1 MVFSKRESVNID
13 AEQACMRPGFSPLRG
28 IRVVDL
34 SKVIAGPLCTQ
45 YLADLGATVVKVEPC
60 DAGDDTRSWP
70 PLVGRDGAVYL
81 SVNRNKQSLAI
92 DLKTAA
98 GRDIVQRLVE
108 LSDVIVESY
117 RKGVAARFNLDYPSV
132 KKRNNRVV
140 YASISGYGQTGPLSE
155 LPGYDVIVQ
164 AYSGIMGI
172 TGERDGGPVRSAF
185 SPLDQTTGIWAAL
198 GILAALRHRDATGE
212 GRFLEVSL
220 FETAIALLGYT
231 AQIYWTNG
239 TIPQRSGSSHASLC
253 PYQAF
258 EAADDY
264 ILIGVGNDRL
274 WRKFCDAA
282 DLNNIVDDLRFRTNA
297 DRVAHFAE
305 TVAVVGERIRQR
317 RACEWTRTLSAA
329 GVPNSRINSLDKV
342 LALPHV
348 SERKIVLDYVHP
360 TYGPLKSVAMP
371 IVFDANPREVR
382 SAPPMLGE
390 HTAEILRELGFS
402 HSDIENLGQNRVI
415 YARK

>member
-1 MVFSKRESVNID
+1 MQVD
-13 AEQACMRPGFSPLRG
+13 PEQACVRPEFSPLRG

-60 DAGDDTRSWP
+60 DTGDDTRSWP
-70 PLVGRDGAVYL
+70 PFVGRDGAVYL
-81 SVNRNKQSLAI
+81 SVNRNKQSLAV

-98 GRDIVQRLVE
+98 GCDIVQRLVE
-108 LSDVIVESY
+108 RSDVIVESY
-117 RKGVAARFNLDYPSV
+117 RKGVAARFNLDYASV

-164 AYSGIMGI
+164 AFSGIMGI
-172 TGERDGGPVRSAF
+172 TGEKDGGPVRSAF

-198 GILAALRHRDATGE
+198 GVLAALRHRDVTGE

-231 AQIYWTNG
+231 AQIYWADG
-239 TIPQRSGSSHASLC
+239 TVPQRSGSSHASLC

-258 EAADDY
+258 KAADDY
-264 ILIGVGNDRL
+264 ILIGVGNDKL
-274 WRKFCDAA
+274 WRKFCHAA
-282 DLNNIVDDLRFRTNA
+282 GLNDIVDDLRFRTNA
-297 DRVAHFAE
+297 DRVAHFSE
-305 TVAVVGERIRQR
+305 TVAVVGERIRER
-317 RACEWTRTLSAA
+317 RVSEWTQILSAA
-329 GVPNSRINSLDKV
+329 GVPNSPINSLDKV

-348 SERKIVLDYVHP
+348 SERGIVMDYDHP
-360 TYGPLKSVAMP
+360 AYGPLKSVAMP
-371 IVFDANPREVR
+371 VLFDGSSRQVR
-382 SAPPMLGE
+382 SAPPLLGE
-390 HTAEILRELGFS
+390 HTADILRELGFS
-402 HSDIENLGQNRVI
+402 RSDIENWRQNRVV
-415 YARK
+415 YAR